1 MLAKKTYKNQVTIP
15 KEALKGFEEVE
26 YFDIY
31 AQDGNLVLKPV
42 VIQHQ
47 GERLQRVRQK
57 IRALGMT
64 ERDIDDAIRWARGR
78 SS

>member
-31 AQDGNLVLKPV
+31 TQDGNLVLKPV

-64 ERDIDDAIRWARGR
+64 ERDIDDAIRWARGH